1 MDKPGLYVIIFY
13 FSYYITNLISILY
26 MNYVFDFVLIEKNS
40 RRGYLSYKLKSQQ
53 VEYRLYKQNRSI

>member
-1 MDKPGLYVIIFY
+1 
-13 FSYYITNLISILY
+13 

-53 VEYRLYKQNRSI
+53 VEYRLYKQNRST